1 MIEFSKFCLNKI
13 RFLKILKIHVFDKI
27 LEIFVC
33 FRFTIYTIEQEDGLA
48 KSLVLNTSENYVL
61 KFLFM
66 ITLLSI

>member
-1 MIEFSKFCLNKI
+1 MIEFSKFCPNKI

-33 FRFTIYTIEQEDGLA
+33 FRSTMYTIEQEDGLA